1 MDATDDDGLE
11 VEDLLSGG
19 YKPKSKVDG
28 KKKGNRT
35 ELGLCK
41 LLTTHFGV
49 DFTRSVGSG
58 NRWGQVNLSEQAKQV
73 FSGDICVPEN
83 FLWVFESKGGYEK
96 EIDLTN
102 AMDGEGIAQ
111 FDKFIEQ
118 SSHDAE
124 LCGRKP
130 IICWKRNRKP
140 WLACIRSEE
149 FASLSGKA
157 DFPYRLHYREWVII
171 SLTELLEKTERSF
184 WFKV

>member
-1 MDATDDDGLE
+1 MDEFE
-11 VEDLLSGG
+11 VDDLLSEGN
-19 YKPKSKVDG
+19 KKNKSKVDG

-41 LLTTHFGV
+41 LLTKHFDV

-58 NRWGQVNLSEQAKQV
+58 NRWGQVNLSAQAKQV
-73 FSGDICVPEN
+73 FSGDICVPDG

-102 AMDGEGIAQ
+102 AMDGDGIAQ
-111 FDKFIEQ
+111 LDKFIEQ
-118 SSHDAE
+118 STHDANE
-124 LCGRKP
+124 CGRKP

-140 WLACIRSEE
+140 WLAMIRKQELDPVDK
-149 FASLSGKA
+149 FQYYLL
-157 DFPYRLHYREWVII
+157 YRDWFII
-171 SLTELLEKTERSF
+171 SLEELLNSTERSF